1 MVQAVVDSLPLVVK
15 NLGRYVPTIKG
26 IAGATILGDGSAT
39 AVLDLPELLGN
50 PARRSARVRGH
61 QDAAAVADSALPV
74 ALVVDDSL
82 SARRALA
89 DFVRDLGFEVH
100 TAGDG
105 LEAITS
111 IERKVPDLLLV
122 DLEMPRMNG
131 LELAAH
137 VRSHNATSH
146 LPIIMITSRS
156 TEKHR
161 RNAAQA
167 GVDVYLVKPFPEDA
181 LAVHIQQLT
190 APRIAA

>member
-1 MVQAVVDSLPLVVK
+1 MLEDVLESAGYRVKTAVDGVEAFTTLHVERFDLVVSD
-15 NLGRYVPTIKG
+15 V
-26 IAGATILGDGSAT
+26 
-39 AVLDLPELLGN
+39 
-50 PARRSARVRGH
+50 
-61 QDAAAVADSALPV
+61 
-74 ALVVDDSL
+74 
-82 SARRALA
+82 
-89 DFVRDLGFEVH
+89 
-100 TAGDG
+100 
-105 LEAITS
+105 
-111 IERKVPDLLLV
+111 
-122 DLEMPRMNG
+122 EMPRMNG

-161 RNAAQA
+161 RNATQA